1 MGLPILTLL
10 KDKHGETMPIV
21 GHKRLLEITDK
32 LLQCAGASSDESEII
47 ARHVIGANLAGH
59 DSHGIIQ
66 IPTYIDRVKRG
77 HIIPGAP
84 FDIVQET
91 PSTTVADGH
100 WGFGYVVSE
109 HVMRMTIEKAKTQGA
124 AAATVYRQSHV
135 GRVADYPIMAA
146 KEGLIGLMTADSGRT
161 AKAVAPFGGREPRLG
176 TNPICVAV
184 PSNLDGPLFI
194 DMATSAVAAGKVEL
208 AKARGVDIPEGWV
221 VDSEGNPATDPS
233 VLREKGGALLPLG
246 GSEGY
251 KGYGLSVI
259 VEILSGILTGLG
271 FGHDPRGF
279 HNDGCFMAVFNV
291 SAFRPIE
298 EFKQQVTDL
307 AGYLKASKMAA
318 GFEEILYPG
327 EIEHRNTQKRLQDG
341 IFVEDSTWGKLV
353 DLSVEYDVSEL
364 LEL

>member
-1 MGLPILTLL
+1 
-10 KDKHGETMPIV
+10 MPTV
-21 GHKRLLEITDK
+21 VHDRLQTIADR
-32 LLQCAGASSDESEII
+32 LLQCAGAAPEESETIS
-47 ARHVIGANLAGH
+47 RHVVGANLAGH

-77 HIIPGAP
+77 HIVPGAP

-109 HVMRMTIEKAKTQGA
+109 RVMRLTIDKARTQGA

-135 GRVADYPIMAA
+135 GRVADYPLMAVR
-146 KEGLIGLMTADSGRT
+146 EGFIGLMTADSGRT

-208 AKARGVDIPEGWV
+208 AKARGVSIPEGWV
-221 VDSEGNPATDPS
+221 VDSDGNPATDPD
-233 VLREKGGALLPLG
+233 VLRGQGGALLPLG

-251 KGYGLSVI
+251 KGYGLAVI

-291 SAFRPIE
+291 SAFRPLE

-307 AGYLKASKMAA
+307 AAYLKASERAA
-318 GFEEILYPG
+318 GFDEILYPG
-327 EIEHRNTQKRLQDG
+327 EIEHRNTQQRLREG
-341 IFVEDSTWGKLV
+341 IFVEDATWEKLV
-353 DLSVEYDVSEL
+353 DLAAEYGVGAE

>member
-1 MGLPILTLL
+1 
-10 KDKHGETMPIV
+10 MPTIP
-21 GHKRLLEITDK
+21 HPRLQTIADR
-32 LLQCAGASSDESEII
+32 LLQCAGASPEESGII
-47 ARHVIGANLAGH
+47 ARHVVGANLAGH
-59 DSHGIIQ
+59 DSHGVIQ
-66 IPTYIDRVKRG
+66 IPAYIDRIRRG
-77 HIIPGAP
+77 HIVPGAP
-84 FDIVQET
+84 IDIVQET
-91 PSTTVADGH
+91 PSTTVVDGH

-109 HVMRMTIEKAKTQGA
+109 HAMRLTIDKARSQGA

-135 GRVADYPIMAA
+135 GRVADYPLMAVRQ
-146 KEGLIGLMTADSGRT
+146 GCIGLMTADSGRT

-208 AKARGVDIPEGWV
+208 ASARGAPIPEGWV
-221 VDSEGNPATDPS
+221 VDSNGNPTTDPD
-233 VLREKGGALLPLG
+233 VLRGQGGALLPLG

-291 SAFRPIE
+291 SAFRPLD

-307 AGYLKASKMAA
+307 AAYLKASERAA
-318 GFEEILYPG
+318 GFDEILYPG
-327 EIEHRNTQKRLQDG
+327 EIESRVAQRRLVDG
-341 IFVEDSTWGKLV
+341 VFVEDATWGKLTQ
-353 DLSVEYDVSEL
+353 LAAEYGVASEL
-364 LEL
+364 EL